1 MPIQYTLT
9 SNNTKDTTCFSSTKK
24 KSKSSAHWSAW
35 VTSVQYGAMAGTLT
49 TISLIH
55 SENFGIMQFL
65 CFLSANTLDT
75 RGECRYNT
83 RMTNNNTTKGNTM
96 VFGINSLVSVN
107 GESYRV
113 EELREDCVFLSD
125 KDGAE
130 IQVNYEDIDLT

>member
-1 MPIQYTLT
+1 MACNVQKIGPGKIAPTPLVATTYESYFLFIFSIFLWLRLDSAEQMDDNTCIR
-9 SNNTKDTTCFSSTKK
+9 SN
-24 KSKSSAHWSAW
+24 H
-35 VTSVQYGAMAGTLT
+35 
-49 TISLIH
+49 
-55 SENFGIMQFL
+55 
-65 CFLSANTLDT
+65 
-75 RGECRYNT
+75 
-83 RMTNNNTTKGNTM
+83 TTKGNTM